1 MEASEQVTLTMR
13 EIDRLRVIRDVREGR
28 LRQDQ
33 AGAQL
38 QLSTRQV
45 RRLCRRVER
54 SGPRGIR
61 HGLRGKPS
69 NRRLAPGLL
78 DRALKLV
85 SAHYRDFGPHFANE
99 KLLERHGLRLST
111 YVLRKGMIATGLW
124 RARRHKPFHRA
135 WRPRRACLG
144 EMVQVD
150 GSEHDW
156 FEGRGQRCALIAFI
170 DDATSR
176 LLLARFVEA
185 EDTLTLMRL
194 SHEYLRRYGRP
205 QSFYVDKD
213 SIYKVNRQASL
224 DEEVSDEQPMTQFA
238 RAMSELDI
246 TVICANSPQAK
257 GRVERLFK
265 TLQDRLVK
273 ELRLAGARTMAD
285 GNRFLAGGYL
295 NAHNAL
301 FAGEP
306 ANRTDAHR
314 KLLPDHRLDR
324 ILSLRME
331 RTLFNDYTIQHHKRF
346 FQVLEHQPIRVSPK
360 DKIWVET
367 RLDGSTHLRFKG
379 NYLNFKQ
386 IEKRAYRAYYEA
398 IPSGLKQY
406 DDPRNK
412 GVGSIPSPNHP
423 WRRRFLPPPRKAP
436 TPNVAAR
443 AI

>member
-1 MEASEQVTLTMR
+1 MEANEQVTLTMR
-13 EIDRLRVIRDVREGR
+13 EIDRLRVIRDVLEGR
-28 LRQDQ
+28 LRQAQ

-54 SGPRGIR
+54 SGPHGIR

-69 NRRLAPGLL
+69 NRQLAPGLL
-78 DRALKLV
+78 DRAVKLV
-85 SAHYRDFGPHFANE
+85 AAHYRDFGPHFANE
-99 KLLERHGLRLST
+99 KLREKHGLDLST
-111 YVLRKGMIATGLW
+111 FVLRKGMMAIGLW

-135 WRPRRACLG
+135 WRPRKACLG
-144 EMVQVD
+144 EMTQVD

-156 FEGRGQRCALIAFI
+156 FEGRGPRCVLIAFI
-170 DDATSR
+170 DDATSKV
-176 LLLARFVEA
+176 LLARFVEA

-205 QSFYVDKD
+205 LNYYVDKD

-224 DEEVSDEQPMTQFA
+224 DEEVRDEQPMTQFA
-238 RAMSELDI
+238 RAMSELDV

-273 ELRLAGARTMAD
+273 ELRLAGVKTMEE

-295 NAHNAL
+295 KAHNAL
-301 FAGEP
+301 FACEP

-324 ILSLRME
+324 ILSLRIE
-331 RTLFNDYTIQHHKRF
+331 RTLLNDYTFQHHKRF
-346 FQVLEHQPIRVSPK
+346 FQVLEHQPIRVRPK

-379 NYLNFKQ
+379 NYLDFKQ
-386 IEKRAYRAYYEA
+386 IEKRPYRAYYQA
-398 IPSGLKQY
+398 VPSDLKRY

-412 GVGSIPSPNHP
+412 GVGPIPSPDHP
-423 WRRRFLPPPRKAP
+423 WRRRFLPPPRR
-436 TPNVAAR
+436 TPNSSAA
-443 AI
+443 AHAY